1 MAVGV
6 VLMSLEAVATQDT
19 PAAGTENSLPYPAHA
34 WSAISDQ
41 EAGAGTLEAW
51 ATRRL
56 VHYQQC
62 IDRLL
67 AVAGPRTIENTLR
80 RFDDAQAELAVVGQ
94 QSSLLNSVHPE
105 KEVRDKAQAL
115 TQKVSEIGT
124 LLSLNQ
130 EVYKAL
136 SAIDLDSADP
146 ATRHYLERTLLQYRL
161 SGVDRD
167 DQTRTKIKELQDKA
181 TEISLAFSRNVQEG
195 AKHIQVTAADL
206 AGLPDDYL
214 KAHLAA
220 EDGTITLSTDFP
232 DMQPLMTYAKD
243 ANVRRL
249 MFLAYQTRAYPQN
262 KELLLNLLR
271 TRQELATI
279 LGYKSWADLATADQM
294 MQSAARMQSFLNELE
309 AASKTGAER
318 EFSMVFDFARQ
329 QQPDLKEIDL
339 AARGYWY
346 EQYRRSAF
354 QFDSQSVRPYFPYAQ
369 VEPGILHTAEKLFS
383 VRFEQDKEAEVWHP
397 SVTAWKVFD
406 STTDSKQIG
415 LFYLD
420 MHPREGKDKWFSAA
434 PLVPGIRG
442 REFPEAAL
450 ICNFPGGKE
459 GDPGLMQY
467 NDVVTYFHEFGHL
480 MHAILGGDQ
489 PWAGISG
496 IRTEWDFVE
505 APSQMLEEFF
515 RDPKLLATFARH
527 YETGETLP
535 AEIVQR
541 MNRASA
547 FGRADGIRT
556 QLVYTSYSLDTHNT
570 DPETIDLD
578 ALLQHEYKR
587 FSPYAWIEGNKMFA
601 SFGHLVGYSS
611 NYYTYLFDKAI
622 ALDFFAQFD
631 SEDLLE
637 GPAAL
642 RYRKCI
648 LEPGGS
654 KPAEQLVQDFL
665 GRQQSLE
672 PFKAWIAEEFDAGP
686 RKGWAEE
693 SRKLA
698 EAG

>member
-1 MAVGV
+1 
-6 VLMSLEAVATQDT
+6 MSVDATAALELPERE
-19 PAAGTENSLPYPAHA
+19 PAATPTHS
-34 WSAISDQ
+34 WSAVSKEDTS
-41 EAGAGTLEAW
+41 ASGLEAW
-51 ATRRL
+51 ATHCL
-56 VHYQQC
+56 ANYQRS
-62 IDRLL
+62 IDQLL
-67 AVAGPRTIENTLR
+67 AVTDTRTIANTLR
-80 RFDDAQAELAVVGQ
+80 PFDDAQADLAAVGQ
-94 QSSLLNSVHPE
+94 QASLLNSVHPE
-105 KEVRDKAQAL
+105 KDVRDQAQAL

-130 EVYKAL
+130 DVYRAL
-136 SAIDLDSADP
+136 TAIDIDSADP

-167 DQTRTKIKELQDKA
+167 DATRARIKELQDRA

-195 AKHIQVTAADL
+195 AKHIKVTAPDL
-206 AGLPDDYL
+206 DGLPDDYL
-214 KAHLAA
+214 KAHPPA
-220 EDGTITLSTDFP
+220 EDGTITLTTDFP
-232 DMQPLMTYAKD
+232 DMQPLMTYAKN
-243 ANVRRL
+243 AQVRRL
-249 MFLAYQTRAYPQN
+249 MFLAYHTRAYPQN
-262 KELLLNLLR
+262 KELLLNLIK

-279 LGYKSWADLATADQM
+279 LGYQSWADLATADQM
-294 MQSAARMQSFLNELE
+294 MQSADRMQSFLNKLE
-309 AASKTGAER
+309 VASRAGAER
-318 EFSMVFDFARQ
+318 EFQMVFDFARR
-329 QQPDLKEIDL
+329 QQPDLNEIDL

-346 EQYRRSAF
+346 EQFRRAAF

-369 VEPGILHTAEKLFS
+369 VEPGILRTAEKLFH

-406 STTDSKQIG
+406 AAGADSSQIG
-415 LFYLD
+415 LFCLD

-434 PLVPGIRG
+434 SLVPGISG
-442 REFPEAAL
+442 RQYPEAAL

-467 NDVVTYFHEFGHL
+467 SDVVTYFHEFGHL

-535 AEIVQR
+535 AETVHR

-570 DPETIDLD
+570 DPATLDLD
-578 ALLQHEYKR
+578 ALLQSEYTR
-587 FSPYAWIEGNKMFA
+587 FSPYAWIEGNKMYA

-631 SEDLLE
+631 HENLLE
-637 GPAAL
+637 GPAAM
-642 RYRKCI
+642 RYRRAV
-648 LEPGGS
+648 LEPGGA
-654 KPAEQLVQDFL
+654 KPAAELVHDFL
-665 GRQQSLE
+665 GRPQSLE
-672 PFKAWIAEEFDAGP
+672 PFKAWIAEEFEQTA
-686 RKGWAEE
+686 
-693 SRKLA
+693 
-698 EAG
+698 

>member
-1 MAVGV
+1 
-6 VLMSLEAVATQDT
+6 MSAEAALAREVPVA
-19 PAAGTENSLPYPAHA
+19 NLRSSLPHAAHA
-34 WSAISDQ
+34 WQAGSNSQTSAATLDSWADYRLENYQRRIDQ
-41 EAGAGTLEAW
+41 
-51 ATRRL
+51 
-56 VHYQQC
+56 
-62 IDRLL
+62 LL

-80 RFDDAQAELAVVGQ
+80 PFDDAQAELAAVGQ
-94 QSSLLNSVHPE
+94 QSSLLDSVHPE

-130 EVYKAL
+130 DVYRAL

-146 ATRHYLERTLLQYRL
+146 ATRHYIERTLLQYRL

-167 DQTRTKIKELQDKA
+167 DATRAKIKELQDKA

-195 AKHIQVTAADL
+195 GKHIQVMAADL
-206 AGLPDDYL
+206 EGLPDDYL
-214 KAHLAA
+214 KAHPPA

-232 DMQPLMTYAKD
+232 DMQPLMTYAK
-243 ANVRRL
+243 NSSVRRT
-249 MFLAYQTRAYPQN
+249 MFLAYHTRAYPQN
-262 KELLLNLLR
+262 QELLLNLLK
-271 TRQELATI
+271 TRREIATV
-279 LGYKSWADLATADQM
+279 LGYESWADLATADQM
-294 MQSAARMQSFLNELE
+294 MQSADRMQTFLNELE
-309 AASKTGAER
+309 AASRAGAER
-318 EFSMVFDFARQ
+318 EFSMVFDFARK
-329 QQPDLKEIDL
+329 QQPDLHEIDL

-346 EQYRRSAF
+346 EQFRRSAF

-369 VEPGILHTAEKLFS
+369 VEPGILRTAEKLFH
-383 VRFEQDKEAEVWHP
+383 VRFEQDKQAEVWHP

-406 STTDSKQIG
+406 AGLDSKQIG

-442 REFPEAAL
+442 RQYPEAAL

-467 NDVVTYFHEFGHL
+467 SDVVTYFHEFGHL

-535 AEIVQR
+535 AEIVHR

-547 FGRADGIRT
+547 FGRADSIRT

-587 FSPYAWIEGNKMFA
+587 FSPYAWIEGNKMYA

-631 SEDLLE
+631 SKNLLE
-637 GPAAL
+637 GPAAM
-642 RYRKCI
+642 RYRKSV
-648 LEPGGS
+648 LEPGGA
-654 KPAEQLVQDFL
+654 KPAAELVHDFL
-665 GRQQSLE
+665 GRPQSLE
-672 PFKAWIAEEFDAGP
+672 PFKAWIAEEFEQP
-686 RKGWAEE
+686 V
-693 SRKLA
+693 
-698 EAG
+698 

>member
-1 MAVGV
+1 MN
-6 VLMSLEAVATQDT
+6 LEAVVTPEI
-19 PAAGTENSLPYPAHA
+19 PAADPEISLPHPAHA
-34 WSAISDQ
+34 WSARTDGK
-41 EAGAGTLEAW
+41 AGAASLEAW
-51 ATRRL
+51 AGRRL
-56 VHYQQC
+56 AHYQRCVDQ
-62 IDRLL
+62 LL
-67 AVAGPRTIENTLR
+67 AVAAPRTIANTLR
-80 RFDDAQAELAVVGQ
+80 PFDDAQAELAAVGQ
-94 QSSLLNSVHPE
+94 QSSLLNSVHPK
-105 KEVRDKAQAL
+105 KEVRDQAQAL

-124 LLSLNQ
+124 ELSLNQ

-136 SAIDLDSADP
+136 SAIDLDSGDP

-167 DQTRTKIKELQDKA
+167 DPTRAKIKELQDKA

-195 AKHIQVTAADL
+195 AKHIRVTASDL

-214 KAHLAA
+214 KAHPPA
-220 EDGTITLSTDFP
+220 EDGRITLSTDFP
-232 DMQPLMTYAKD
+232 DMQPLMTYATD

-262 KELLLNLLR
+262 KDLLLSLLKI
-271 TRQELATI
+271 RQELATI

-294 MQSAARMQSFLNELE
+294 MQSAERMQSFLNELE
-309 AASKTGAER
+309 SASKTGAER
-318 EFSMVFDFARQ
+318 EFAMVFDFARQ
-329 QQPDLKEIDL
+329 QQPGLKEIDL

-369 VEPGILHTAEKLFS
+369 VEPGILRTAEKLFH

-406 STTDSKQIG
+406 AGADPKQIG

-434 PLVPGIRG
+434 PLIPGIRG
-442 REFPEAAL
+442 RQYPEAAL
-450 ICNFPGGKE
+450 ICNFPGGKDA
-459 GDPGLMQY
+459 DPGLMQY

-527 YETGETLP
+527 HETGETLP
-535 AEIVQR
+535 AETVQR

-570 DPETIDLD
+570 DPQTIDLD

-587 FSPYAWIEGNKMFA
+587 FSPYAWIEGNKMYA

-631 SEDLLE
+631 SENLLE

-642 RYRKCI
+642 RYRKYV

-654 KPAEQLVQDFL
+654 KPAEQLVHDFL
-665 GRQQSLE
+665 GRAQSLE
-672 PFKAWIAEEFDAGP
+672 PFKDWIGEEFDKPA
-686 RKGWAEE
+686 
-693 SRKLA
+693 
-698 EAG
+698 